1 MHVSELLHLAMESH
15 VPGFEP
21 TTFQFSDW
29 GELLKLLQLKKYFCF
44 RILQAHCSRSI
55 FEFLDLIENRIWE
68 KITQSSFS
76 QKLLIHLS
84 RADEWVSSFLDW
96 QKTIGAANYGIQC
109 LTKLALMLDGHLMMS
124 FFVHWFHFTLEILWW
139 NLHFSSQR
147 FHCPILNIL
156 TTFLVTMVNA
166 G

>member
-1 MHVSELLHLAMESH
+1 MESH

-44 RILQAHCSRSI
+44 RILQVHCSRSI
-55 FEFLDLIENRIWE
+55 FEFLDLIENRNLE
-68 KITQSSFS
+68 KITQSSFR

-109 LTKLALMLDGHLMMS
+109 LTKLALMLDSMMS
-124 FFVHWFHFTLEILWW
+124 FFVHWFHWACFFTLEILWW
-139 NLHFSSQR
+139 NLYFSSQR
-147 FHCPILNIL
+147 IHCLVLNVF
-156 TTFLVTMVNA
+156 TTFLLSVVNA
-166 G
+166 CKNRFAR

>member
-1 MHVSELLHLAMESH
+1 MESH

-44 RILQAHCSRSI
+44 RILQVHCSRSI

-109 LTKLALMLDGHLMMS
+109 LTKLALMLDGHSIQWWVSLCID
-124 FFVHWFHFTLEILWW
+124 FTERVFTLEILWR
-139 NLHFSSQR
+139 NLYFSSQR
-147 FHCPILNIL
+147 IHCLVLNVL

-166 G
+166 C